1 MIVCLYNTQRD
12 ICTVHAE
19 ASWYDSRT
27 WTLIMFTYILGLFG
41 SWRLS
46 WIWFRLRLLVGTRAL
61 FWRLILEF
69 SSLQQQTQHIICVSI
84 ADHSRRWLLSRVAL
98 QPWSK
103 RQELQIEFYFHRA
116 LFYAMSFVCIS
127 YTFRD
132 SIPIVR
138 VLWRAKIVGGSVNY
152 APSTSMCTH
161 FNGCRN
167 TKTTAS
173 HLGLL
178 IGTLSNIRRVGQPS

>member
-1 MIVCLYNTQRD
+1 MIVCLYNYNIWRD

-19 ASWYDSRT
+19 ASWHDSRT

-46 WIWFRLRLLVGTRAL
+46 WIWFRLRLLVGARAL

-103 RQELQIEFYFHRA
+103 RQEFQIEFYFMS
-116 LFYAMSFVCIS
+116 LFYAMSFVCIY

-132 SIPIVR
+132 SISIVR
-138 VLWRAKIVGGSVNY
+138 VLWRAKIVGGSV
-152 APSTSMCTH
+152 
-161 FNGCRN
+161 
-167 TKTTAS
+167 
-173 HLGLL
+173 
-178 IGTLSNIRRVGQPS
+178 I